1 MSNMYFVTSDSL
13 SDFMEVRYII
23 WAGNIEDLV
32 LPGTWTIPAG
42 QKKLKSECPHMP
54 ESIKTLWE
62 DSDDSNYVILP
73 DMTGRF
79 CMMETNPQNVGILHD
94 AQAPNIIGK
103 FANVIT
109 SNPSNTAHPFATT
122 GAFWSPTFTDGAL
135 HQMSGANDLGDYDG
149 IGFDANRS
157 NSTYQ
162 NGGTIRPK
170 SISVLIL
177 IRI

>member
-32 LPGTWTIPAG
+32 LPGTWTISAG

-62 DSDDSNYVILP
+62 DPDDSNYVILP

-94 AQAPNIIGK
+94 AQAPN
-103 FANVIT
+103 NVGTLGVDAIDSDS
-109 SNPSNTAHPFATT
+109 SNGLVWGPSGVFYGEGTNHTAAYTP
-122 GAFWSPTFTDGAL
+122 S
-135 HQMSGANDLGDYDG
+135 QMRDPPGLVFDLSRGNSIYSGSDVK
-149 IGFDANRS
+149 
-157 NSTYQ
+157 
-162 NGGTIRPK
+162 PK
-170 SISVLIL
+170 SISVLAL

>member
-32 LPGTWTIPAG
+32 LPGTWTISAG

-62 DSDDSNYVILP
+62 DPDDSNYVILP

-94 AQAPNIIGK
+94 AQAPNIQGILDSLGSSDK
-103 FANVIT
+103 ANQT
-109 SNPSNTAHPFATT
+109 S
-122 GAFWSPTFTDGAL
+122 GAFWNANVVDSYMFQTLSNTSYELISP
-135 HQMSGANDLGDYDG
+135 N
-149 IGFDANRS
+149 FDASRS
-157 NSTYQ
+157 NATYI
-162 NGGTIRPK
+162 NGAILRPQCF
-170 SISVLIL
+170 SVLVL

>member
-13 SDFMEVRYII
+13 SDFMEIRYII

-32 LPGTWTIPAG
+32 LPGTWTISAG

-62 DSDDSNYVILP
+62 DPDDNNYVILP

-94 AQAPNIIGK
+94 AQAPNSTGQISQDAIDNDNNNGVLWAPEGVFSYGDRSSK
-103 FANVIT
+103 TA
-109 SNPSNTAHPFATT
+109 SYLPSNFTGTAQRIKFSLA
-122 GAFWSPTFTDGAL
+122 
-135 HQMSGANDLGDYDG
+135 SGNAIY
-149 IGFDANRS
+149 
-157 NSTYQ
+157 
-162 NGGTIRPK
+162 NGLTIRPN
-170 SISVLIL
+170 SISILVLL
-177 IRI
+177 RL